1 MKTPWKKCDITVTV
15 LLTMKTLLTLILIRI
30 TFLQL
35 VNKDYISS
43 TQLSTRD
50 NSREVNKLF
59 FMWKKIN
66 LGFSLN
72 SILICSF

>member
-1 MKTPWKKCDITVTV
+1 MKTLWKKCDITVTV

>member
-15 LLTMKTLLTLILIRI
+15 LLTMKTLLTLILIR
-30 TFLQL
+30 TTLLQL

-50 NSREVNKLF
+50 NSREVNKFVFHVEENKSGVFLEF
-59 FMWKKIN
+59 HFD
-66 LGFSLN
+66 L
-72 SILICSF
+72 